1 MAGTLS
7 VQKIQGLASSATP
20 TTVEVSNGHALHVNT
35 LKGTT
40 TAGSITVQGE
50 GSNTT
55 NLQQGLLK
63 TWSFFDVT
71 TDDIHDSFNVGS
83 LTDIGSGAT
92 RTTYTNNMASVNYA
106 PLGGATHDG
115 GSYGVYMPL
124 DHDTPPTTS
133 QVDFDHMK
141 PWSSSGERVDQELC
155 VIHISGDL
163 A

>member
-1 MAGTLS
+1 MKVVT
-7 VQKIQGLASSATP
+7 
-20 TTVEVSNGHALHVNT
+20 
-35 LKGTT
+35 
-40 TAGSITVQGE
+40 
-50 GSNTT
+50 
-55 NLQQGLLK
+55 QGLLK

-115 GSYGVYMPL
+115 GSYGCYMPL

-133 QVDFDHMK
+133 QVDFDHMQ
-141 PWSSSGERVDQELC
+141 PYSAAGARVDQELC

>member
-20 TTVEVSNGHALHVNT
+20 TVVEVSNGHALHANT

-55 NLQQGLLK
+55 NLQQGLIK
-63 TWSFFDVT
+63 CWSTVEMDNSNN
-71 TDDIHDSFNVGS
+71 IPDSFNSSGI
-83 LTDIGSGAT
+83 TDNGSGTPQFTFINSMAT
-92 RTTYTNNMASVNYA
+92 VAAYVLAGAGNDATMISEQGAAADARSASLFTGSIKTRQRAHDASVA
-106 PLGGATHDG
+106 DG
-115 GSYGVYMPL
+115 HVMI
-124 DHDTPPTTS
+124 
-133 QVDFDHMK
+133 M
-141 PWSSSGERVDQELC
+141 
-155 VIHISGDL
+155 IAGDL